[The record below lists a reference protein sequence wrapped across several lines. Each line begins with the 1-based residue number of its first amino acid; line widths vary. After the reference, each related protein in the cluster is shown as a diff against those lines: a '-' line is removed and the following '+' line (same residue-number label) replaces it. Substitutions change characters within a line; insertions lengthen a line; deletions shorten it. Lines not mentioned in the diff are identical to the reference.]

1 MKKSN
6 KKPVL
11 SEIEVIVLQK
21 QIEILDKHIEHP
33 MKPGYRRTD
42 VLATIKRLKK
52 ALNSGIPKSKK

>member
-1 MKKSN
+1 MT
-6 KKPVL
+6 KKPAL
-11 SEIEVIVLQK
+11 SEIEIIILQK

>member
-1 MKKSN
+1 MT
-6 KKPVL
+6 KKPAL
-11 SEIEVIVLQK
+11 SEIEIIILQK
-21 QIEILDKHIEHP
+21 QSEILDKHIEHP

>member
-1 MKKSN
+1 MT
-6 KKPVL
+6 KKPAL
-11 SEIEVIVLQK
+11 SEIEIIILQK

-42 VLATIKRLKK
+42 VLATNKRLKK